1 MITNLCD
8 RLERRDGND
17 RDDVQR
23 PSRLKTTRETPKV
36 AVYSRH
42 RAGCKWAGD
51 DRRLG
56 CDCPK
61 MLSWYRG
68 KLHRISAQTCDG
80 QVAEGKARDLE
91 AGFKAAV
98 KGEPLPEKKT
108 GKLLED
114 AMADFLRG
122 KEQNG
127 ITAKHVAKLRY
138 ELGEF
143 SKFALAKGLV
153 MVADIQ
159 TEHVLIWRNAL
170 QGAQNTRAKKVF
182 RLIGFFEFCVE
193 MGWVLRNVARAQSIV
208 IQYSDQQEP
217 KALTD
222 AQFECLLAAIPK
234 VNGRTSD
241 GRRRKLRSLLLL
253 MRWTGLAIRDAVCIE
268 RARFEKSGKEF
279 WKVFLRRAKT
289 GHPVFCTLKS
299 DILEQIMAGANPNGR
314 WLFVERVPEGEKELD
329 NMVQTWATLMRNL
342 GEVAQLK
349 DEHDSP
355 IKFHSHMLRHTFV
368 SWCLHHG
375 LPTEDVAALIGDSV
389 QIVARHYS
397 GWIAG
402 RQERLSERM
411 MYALRNGTR
420 ER

>member
-1 MITNLCD
+1 MITNTYDTSERKLD
-8 RLERRDGND
+8 RHAE
-17 RDDVQR
+17 R
-23 PSRLKTTRETPKV
+23 PSRLKATREVPKV

-42 RAGCKWAGD
+42 RANCKWAGD

-80 QVAEGKARDLE
+80 QVAESKARELE
-91 AGFKAAV
+91 AGFKAAAR
-98 KGEPLPEKKT
+98 GEPLPKKKA

-114 AMADFLRG
+114 AVADFLRS

-127 ITAKHVAKLRY
+127 VTAKHVAKLRY

-153 MVADIQ
+153 MVADVQ
-159 TEHVLIWRNAL
+159 TEHVLAWRNAL
-170 QGAQNTRAKKVF
+170 EGAQNTRAKKVF

-193 MGWVLRNVARAQSIV
+193 MGWIIRNVARAQSIV
-208 IQYSDQQEP
+208 VKYSDEQEP

-222 AQFECLLAAIPK
+222 GQFERLLAAISK

-241 GRRRKLRSLLLL
+241 GQRRKLRSLLLL

-268 RARFEKSGKEF
+268 RAQFENSSKEF
-279 WKVFLRRAKT
+279 WKLFLRRAKT
-289 GHPVFCTLKS
+289 GHPVYCTLKS
-299 DILEQIMAGANPNGR
+299 EIVEQIMLGANSEGR
-314 WLFVERVPEGEKELD
+314 WLFVESVPAGEKELD
-329 NMVQTWATLMRNL
+329 NMVQSWGSLMRKL
-342 GEVAQLK
+342 GEVAELK
-349 DEHDSP
+349 DEHRNAV
-355 IKFHSHMLRHTFV
+355 KFHSHMLRHTFV
-368 SWCLHHG
+368 SWCLNHD

-402 RQERLSERM
+402 RQERLTERM
-411 MYALRNGTR
+411 MLALGD
-420 ER
+420 